1 MAFDPSMDDQAI
13 ALFLAEAGE
22 LCQQFEEGLLLLS
35 HDPSPVNFKKIAR
48 SAQAIEQGAGQV
60 GFVDLHLLALG
71 LRTLL
76 TRYGEDTVQASALDL
91 LHQVCDSLQCS
102 LIVHRSTPN
111 SATGTPQRTFV
122 LHALIP
128 KALDI
133 LTLSLAQPLDADP
146 QQQLPQQQ
154 FLQQQFLQQ
163 QIQWMQWWS
172 NELDLA
178 EFKMIAEATSRAIA
192 TFPNTV
198 NTDGYGAIIT
208 VALAGFQVAHR
219 ATLQQLES
227 PEPNLTPEPDFTEP
241 QRLNSLDSLGQ
252 TLEAKPLTTLDLSQH
267 LAGLARHVVFC
278 VATQSIEEIVLPQP
292 NQRLYKNGQE
302 YLNWNGALLTL
313 HRFVDLWPSPEAITP
328 SKEQAPPDEL
338 ILVLKD
344 EPQPLALALEVDRL
358 IVDPELTLEQPDHI
372 IMTPHPYRWGW
383 TRIDEGIWVEVVDVN
398 ALIQGRF
405 HPEDFTINL
414 GSGVSTLPTHESRAA
429 IVSAR
434 STALPLSPPP
444 KNILIVDDSK
454 MVREIL
460 SLTLQ
465 EAGYEVMQARDG
477 QEAIAHLQ
485 QQTQIHLT
493 ICDLEMSNL
502 NGFEFLRHRLQDERW
517 VKIPVLI
524 LSSHT
529 SDEYRQ
535 LAQKLGAAD
544 YLTIPYEPLMLLK
557 TIQTLLRH

>member
-1 MAFDPSMDDQAI
+1 MAFDLSIDDQAI
-13 ALFLAEAGE
+13 TLFLAEAGE

-60 GFVDLHLLALG
+60 GFVDLQLLALG

-76 TRYGEDTVQASALDL
+76 ARYGENTVQASAFDL

-111 SATGTPQRTFV
+111 SAEGTHQRTVV

-146 QQQLPQQQ
+146 QQQ
-154 FLQQQFLQQ
+154 FLQQQFRQQ
-163 QIQWMQWWS
+163 QVQWIQWWS

-198 NTDGYGAIIT
+198 NTDVGCTAIIT

-227 PEPNLTPEPDFTEP
+227 LEPDLTPEPDFTEP
-241 QRLNSLDSLGQ
+241 QHLNSLDSLEQ
-252 TLEAKPLTTLDLSQH
+252 TLKAKPLTTLDLSQH
-267 LAGLARHVVFC
+267 LAGLARHAIFC

-302 YLNWNGALLTL
+302 YLDWNGALLTL
-313 HRFVDLWPSPEAITP
+313 HRFVDLWPSPEAIAP

-358 IVDPELTLEQPDHI
+358 IVDPELNLGQPDHI

-383 TRIDEGIWVEVVDVN
+383 TRVDEGIWVEVVDVN
-398 ALIQGRF
+398 ALIQGRS

-414 GSGVSTLPTHESRAA
+414 GSSVSTLPTHESRAA
-429 IVSAR
+429 TVSAR
-434 STALPLSPPP
+434 STALPLSPAP

-517 VKIPVLI
+517 VQIPVLI

>member
-1 MAFDPSMDDQAI
+1 MAFDLSTDDQAI

-48 SAQAIEQGAGQV
+48 SAQAIEKSAGQV
-60 GFVDLHLLALG
+60 GFVDLQLLALG

-76 TRYGEDTVQASALDL
+76 ARYGEDTIPASAFDL

-111 SATGTPQRTFV
+111 SAEGAHQRTFV

-133 LTLSLAQPLDADP
+133 LALSLAQDADP
-146 QQQLPQQQ
+146 QQQFRHQQV
-154 FLQQQFLQQ
+154 
-163 QIQWMQWWS
+163 QWIQWWS
-172 NELDLA
+172 NELNLA
-178 EFKMIAEATSRAIA
+178 EFKTIAEATLSVIA

-198 NTDGYGAIIT
+198 NTEVGCKAIIT

-227 PEPNLTPEPDFTEP
+227 PEASPEPDLTPEPDFTEP
-241 QRLNSLDSLGQ
+241 QRLDSLAQ
-252 TLEAKPLTTLDLSQH
+252 TLEAKPLPTLDLSQH
-267 LAGLARHVVFC
+267 LAGLARHAIFC

-292 NQRLYKNGQE
+292 HQRLHKNGQE
-302 YLNWNGALLTL
+302 YLDWNGALLTL
-313 HRFVDLWPSPEAITP
+313 HRFVDLWPSPEAIAP
-328 SKEQAPPDEL
+328 SKAQTPPDEL
-338 ILVLKD
+338 ILVLKH

-358 IVDPELTLEQPDHI
+358 IVDPELTLGQPDHLTI
-372 IMTPHPYRWGW
+372 TPHPCRWGW
-383 TRIDEGIWVEVVDVN
+383 TRIDEGAWVEVVDIN
-398 ALIQGRF
+398 ALMQGRSN
-405 HPEDFTINL
+405 PETIAINL
-414 GSGVSTLPTHESRAA
+414 GSGVSTLPNHESKA
-429 IVSAR
+429 IFSVG

-444 KNILIVDDSK
+444 QNILIVDDSK
-454 MVREIL
+454 MVRELL

-465 EAGYEVMQARDG
+465 DAGYEVMQARDG

-517 VKIPVLI
+517 VQIPVLI

-557 TIQTLLRH
+557 TIQNLLRH

>member
-1 MAFDPSMDDQAI
+1 MAFDLSMDAQAI
-13 ALFLAEAGE
+13 TLFLAEAGE

-60 GFVDLHLLALG
+60 GFVDLQLLALG

-76 TRYGEDTVQASALDL
+76 ARYSEDTVQAFAFDL

-111 SATGTPQRTFV
+111 SAESTTHQRRFV

-133 LTLSLAQPLDADP
+133 LTLSLAQPLESDP
-146 QQQLPQQQ
+146 QQP

-163 QIQWMQWWS
+163 QVQWIKWWS

-178 EFKMIAEATSRAIA
+178 EFKMIAEATLRVIA
-192 TFPNTV
+192 TFPNIV

-227 PEPNLTPEPDFTEP
+227 LESDLTLTPDPNVTEP
-241 QRLNSLDSLGQ
+241 QRLNSLDSLEQ

-267 LAGLARHVVFC
+267 LAGLARHVIFC
-278 VATQSIEEIVLPQP
+278 VATQSIEEIVLPKP
-292 NQRLYKNGQE
+292 NQRLYKNEQE
-302 YLNWNGALLTL
+302 YLNWNGTLLTL
-313 HRFVDLWPSPEAITP
+313 HRFVDLWPSPEAIAP
-328 SKEQAPPDEL
+328 SKAQTPPDEL

-358 IVDPELTLEQPDHI
+358 IVDPELNLEQPDHI
-372 IMTPHPYRWGW
+372 ISTPHPCRWGW
-383 TRIDEGIWVEVVDVN
+383 TRVDEGIWVEVVDVN
-398 ALIQGRF
+398 ALMQRRS

-414 GSGVSTLPTHESRAA
+414 GSGVSTLPTHESRAMF
-429 IVSAR
+429 SAG
-434 STALPLSPPP
+434 STALPLSPPSQ
-444 KNILIVDDSK
+444 NILIVDDSK
-454 MVREIL
+454 MVREVL

-465 EAGYEVMQARDG
+465 DAGYEVMQARDG

-485 QQTQIHLT
+485 QQTHIHLT

-517 VKIPVLI
+517 AQIPVLI

-557 TIQTLLRH
+557 TIQNLLRH

>member
-1 MAFDPSMDDQAI
+1 MAFDLSMDDQAI
-13 ALFLAEAGE
+13 TLFLAEAGE

-35 HDPSPVNFKKIAR
+35 HDPSAVNFKKIAR
-48 SAQAIEQGAGQV
+48 IAQAIEQGAGQM
-60 GFVDLHLLALG
+60 GFVDLQLLALG

-76 TRYGEDTVQASALDL
+76 ARYGEDTVQASAFDL

-102 LIVHRSTPN
+102 LIVHRATPN
-111 SATGTPQRTFV
+111 SAEDTPQLTFV

-133 LTLSLAQPLDADP
+133 LTLSLAQTLEADP
-146 QQQLPQQQ
+146 QQKFPQKQ
-154 FLQQQFLQQ
+154 FLQQQFLEQQ
-163 QIQWMQWWS
+163 VQWIQWWS

-192 TFPNTV
+192 TFSNTV
-198 NTDGYGAIIT
+198 NTDGYGAIFT
-208 VALAGFQVAHR
+208 VAIAGFQVAHR

-227 PEPNLTPEPDFTEP
+227 PEPDRTPEPDFTEP
-241 QRLNSLDSLGQ
+241 QRLNSLDSLAQ

-267 LAGLARHVVFC
+267 LAGLARHVIFC

-292 NQRLYKNGQE
+292 NQRLHKNGQA
-302 YLNWNGALLTL
+302 YLDWNGALLTL
-313 HRFVDLWPSPEAITP
+313 HRFVDLWPSPEAIAP
-328 SKEQAPPDEL
+328 SKAQAPPDEL

-372 IMTPHPYRWGW
+372 ITTPHPYRWGW
-383 TRIDEGIWVEVVDVN
+383 TRVDEGIWVEVVDVN
-398 ALIQGRF
+398 ALIQGRS

-414 GSGVSTLPTHESRAA
+414 GSGVSTLPTHKSRATF
-429 IVSAR
+429 SAG
-434 STALPLSPPP
+434 STALPLSPPS

-465 EAGYEVMQARDG
+465 DAGYEVMQARDG

>member
-1 MAFDPSMDDQAI
+1 MAFDLSTDDQAI
-13 ALFLAEAGE
+13 TLFLAEAGE

-60 GFVDLHLLALG
+60 GFVDLQLLALG

-76 TRYGEDTVQASALDL
+76 ARYGEDTVQASTFDLDL

-102 LIVHRSTPN
+102 LIVHRSMPN
-111 SATGTPQRTFV
+111 SAEGTPQRTVV

-128 KALDI
+128 RALDI
-133 LTLSLAQPLDADP
+133 LTLSLAQPPDAD
-146 QQQLPQQQ
+146 PQQQ
-154 FLQQQFLQQ
+154 FLQQQFLHQQ
-163 QIQWMQWWS
+163 FQWMQWWS

-227 PEPNLTPEPDFTEP
+227 PEPDLTPEPDFTEP
-241 QRLNSLDSLGQ
+241 QRLDSLAQ
-252 TLEAKPLTTLDLSQH
+252 TLEAKPLPTLDLSQH
-267 LAGLARHVVFC
+267 LAGLARHAIFC

-292 NQRLYKNGQE
+292 HQRLYKNGQE
-302 YLNWNGALLTL
+302 YLDWNGALLTL
-313 HRFVDLWPSPEAITP
+313 HRFVDLWPSPEAIAP
-328 SKEQAPPDEL
+328 SKEQASPDEL

-358 IVDPELTLEQPDHI
+358 IVDPELILEQPDHI
-372 IMTPHPYRWGW
+372 IITPHPCRWGW
-383 TRIDEGIWVEVVDVN
+383 TRVDEGTWIEVVDVN
-398 ALIQGRF
+398 ALMQARS
-405 HPEDFTINL
+405 HPEDFIINL

-429 IVSAR
+429 TFSAG

-465 EAGYEVMQARDG
+465 DAGYEVMQARDG

-485 QQTQIHLT
+485 QRTQIHLT

-517 VKIPVLI
+517 VQIPVLI

-557 TIQTLLRH
+557 TIQNLLRH